1 MRLLEVKQA
10 LLESRTMAKSLQDE
24 PTRAAA
30 FLAKIKASGE
40 FPIEKGKLQKNVII
54 APSEYN
60 RLKAAITAKNLNGFM
75 VKTTDG
81 EMFNINN
88 FLKTADL
95 GGKEAEKIAV
105 KPSDVW
111 AVDGQEEK
119 KDPFDPTSET
129 NIRDLEQAGAFP
141 LRELNDRIQSNPKL
155 DALGNV
161 GQAIR
166 EISQQFTDKKLPVVP
181 SYLSPVEKKAIELY
195 ASEYL
200 GILSIY
206 NRVAKFDKRPA
217 FDKFVGSDLGDL
229 LLYFP
234 KDVATPLADSF
245 AIQNKKNGHTL
256 YISSKGGSGKG
267 AAPSVTGL
275 KIPDH
280 VREDERFKKEVEYL
294 DLAQSKN
301 YTGKNQPFA
310 LMNWLFENAP
320 DTISEQFYPYL
331 PWTQEW
337 IDAIEDG
344 YTSRSKFPAKDM
356 KAFISTLKEGRPSDK
371 ATDAGVIFYATITDV
386 NRAIN
391 TKNALPNIQAVV
403 LETLGYNFIQVYTN
417 MSSGKVQTK
426 VFYPAKIDGKV
437 KFLSKSSANDPGKGK
452 VSFQVS
458 D

>member
-10 LLESRTMAKSLQDE
+10 ILESRDMYKALEQEAD
-24 PTRAAA
+24 RAEN
-30 FLAKIKASGE
+30 FLKKVKAGGE
-40 FPIEKGKLQKNVII
+40 FPIKRGKLEKNVIVD
-54 APSEYN
+54 PTEYN
-60 RLKAAITAKNLNGFM
+60 RLKAAITSKNLSGFM

-88 FLKTADL
+88 FQKTADL

-111 AVDGQEEK
+111 AVDDEK
-119 KDPFDPTSET
+119 RAAFDPTAGT

-141 LRELNDRIQSNPKL
+141 LKELNDRIQSNPKL

-161 GQAIR
+161 GKGIR
-166 EISQQFTDKKLPVVP
+166 DIAQQFTDKKLPIVP
-181 SYLSPVEKKAIELY
+181 SYLSPVEQKAIELY

-206 NRVAKFDKRPA
+206 NRVAKFDKRA
-217 FDKFVGSDLGDL
+217 DFDKFVGSNLGDL
-229 LLYFP
+229 MLYFP

-280 VREDERFKKEVEYL
+280 VRADKRFKNEVEYL
-294 DLAQSKN
+294 DLAQSDK
-301 YTGKNQPFA
+301 YTAKNQPFA
-310 LMNWLFENAP
+310 LMNWLYEHAP
-320 DTISEQFYPYL
+320 ETISEQFYPYL
-331 PWTQEW
+331 PWNQEW
-337 IDAIEDG
+337 IDAIVDG
-344 YTSRSKFPAKDM
+344 YSSGATFPAKDM
-356 KAFISTLKEGRPSDK
+356 KAFISTLTKGRPSDK
-371 ATDAGVIFYATITDV
+371 ATDAGVIYYATITDV

-391 TKNALPNIQAVV
+391 TKNALPNIQPVV

-417 MSSGKVQTK
+417 MASGKVQTK
-426 VFYPAKIDGKV
+426 VFYPAKIDGTV
-437 KFLSKSSANDPGKGK
+437 KFMSKSSANEPGKGK

-458 D
+458 G